1 MSKEFKKVSQLVP
14 PPAAK
19 PVIGPPSASVRP
31 NFKPPPGSAR
41 PDIKPPP
48 GPEVEGTGTGTRVV
62 EKPSAGAGV
71 SSSSFP
77 AVKKMQQAILN
88 FASVAASTD
97 VTSMTGNKDGKI
109 TGEQDRSVNMA
120 PQGTPNLDF
129 DVSKP
134 EGPDNQPFT
143 TEKEGVDIKG
153 KEHLGGSDPFGD
165 FIVQQFVANDPAGKQ
180 YLNIDVAGTPERES
194 ASIEKANLR
203 GLIDTISRVG
213 SPGVGG
219 GEKSVD
225 GIWKNRTDNALKGIS
240 VLTKGMLDFASA
252 LKVETQ
258 YQAKNLEQFNSALP
272 KPDYTALEGTSDIIK
287 RSDWLASHITNLI
300 TPFFQ
305 ELKAKI
311 LNNKEHRQYID
322 QKKPFVSYKQQPKK
336 SVKEI
341 LTPQELAGFTN
352 NQMLGI
358 PQVGFS
364 GVSQNA
370 NWISLKE
377 LSDLDSFKG
386 FMKRIGKGKEAENP
400 AEVKKMLDAV
410 STQLSSKAG

>member
-1 MSKEFKKVSQLVP
+1 MSKIEKKAQKSFEDRVP
-14 PPAAK
+14 AHRANQAK
-19 PVIGPPSASVRP
+19 VAPVAGREPTLSPTKKDISAKTEPSPDMDNRVRP
-31 NFKPPPGSAR
+31 ER
-41 PDIKPPP
+41 PVT
-48 GPEVEGTGTGTRVV
+48 PEGAGTRVV

-71 SSSSFP
+71 SSSSLP

-97 VTSMTGNKDGKI
+97 VTSMTGNQ
-109 TGEQDRSVNMA
+109 TGQME
-120 PQGTPNLDF
+120 GG
-129 DVSKP
+129 VSEKP
-134 EGPDNQPFT
+134 GSK
-143 TEKEGVDIKG
+143 KEY
-153 KEHLGGSDPFGD
+153 LGGSDPFGD
-165 FIVQQFVANDPAGKQ
+165 FIVQQFVANDPAGRQ
-180 YLNIDVAGTPERES
+180 YLNIDVTGTPEREN
-194 ASIEKANLR
+194 ASIEKTNLR

-225 GIWKNRTDNALKGIS
+225 GVWKNRTDNTLKGIS

-252 LKVETQ
+252 LKVQTQ
-258 YQAKNLEQFNSALP
+258 YQEKNLEQFNSALP

-352 NQMLGI
+352 NQILGI

-410 STQLSSKAG
+410 STQLSSKAGY

>member
-1 MSKEFKKVSQLVP
+1 MSDFKKTSD
-14 PPAAK
+14 
-19 PVIGPPSASVRP
+19 GRP
-31 NFKPPPGSAR
+31 DFKPPPGSERATGGDPTLGPLKKDIPAKTETSSDVAR
-41 PDIKPPP
+41 PWSPPP
-48 GPEVEGTGTGTRVV
+48 GAGHVGGPGGPARQKAPTES
-62 EKPSAGAGV
+62 PSGAASGV
-71 SSSSFP
+71 SSSSLP

-97 VTSMTGNKDGKI
+97 VTSMTGNQ
-109 TGEQDRSVNMA
+109 TGQMEVEQDRSVNIA
-120 PQGTPNLDF
+120 PVTEENPYEKPG
-129 DVSKP
+129 SK
-134 EGPDNQPFT
+134 
-143 TEKEGVDIKG
+143 KEY
-153 KEHLGGSDPFGD
+153 LGGSDPFGD
-165 FIVQQFVANDPAGKQ
+165 FIVQQFVANDPAGRQ
-180 YLNIDVAGTPERES
+180 YLNIDVTGTPEREN
-194 ASIEKANLR
+194 ALIEKTNLR

-240 VLTKGMLDFASA
+240 VLTKGMLDFANA